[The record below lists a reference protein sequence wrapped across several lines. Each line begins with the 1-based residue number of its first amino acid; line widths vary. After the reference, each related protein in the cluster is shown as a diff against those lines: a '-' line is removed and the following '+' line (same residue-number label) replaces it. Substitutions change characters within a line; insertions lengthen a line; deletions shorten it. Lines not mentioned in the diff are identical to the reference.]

1 VISGDVVVK
10 DKESEIDTEPTEDEM
25 YEFLGKQA
33 GLMWKQITNYVDEN
47 YEFEP
52 ARYGEGLDATIRYKR
67 SGKTLLTFYPKRNE
81 LTVLIIFGKKEVEK
95 FKNFKTEFSSELIDI
110 FVNTKQYHDGRWLH
124 IKIPP
129 FNHLDDIKRLLMI
142 KKKPRKVSDRTLESM

>member
-1 VISGDVVVK
+1 VTLGDVVVK
-10 DKESEIDTEPTEDEM
+10 EKESEIDTEPTEDEM
-25 YEFLGKQA
+25 NEFLGKQA

-52 ARYGEGLDATIRYKR
+52 VREREGLDATIRYRR

-95 FKNFKTEFSSELIDI
+95 FENSRSEFSSELIDI
-110 FVNTKQYHDGRWLH
+110 FMNTKQYHDGRWLH
-124 IKIPP
+124 VRIPP
-129 FNHLDDIKRLLMI
+129 FRHFEDIKKLLMI
-142 KKKPRKVSDRTLESM
+142 KKKPREVSD

>member
-1 VISGDVVVK
+1 MVE
-10 DKESEIDTEPTEDEM
+10 DKESEIDTEPTKDEM
-25 YEFLGKQA
+25 YKFLGKQA

-47 YEFEP
+47 YEFGP
-52 ARYGEGLDATIRYKR
+52 VRYGEGLDATIRYRR

-81 LTVLIIFGKKEVEK
+81 LTALIILGKKEVEK
-95 FKNFKTEFSSELIDI
+95 FENSKTEFSSELIDI

-129 FNHLDDIKRLLMI
+129 FNNFDDIKKLLMI
-142 KKKPRKVSDRTLESM
+142 KKKPRKGSD